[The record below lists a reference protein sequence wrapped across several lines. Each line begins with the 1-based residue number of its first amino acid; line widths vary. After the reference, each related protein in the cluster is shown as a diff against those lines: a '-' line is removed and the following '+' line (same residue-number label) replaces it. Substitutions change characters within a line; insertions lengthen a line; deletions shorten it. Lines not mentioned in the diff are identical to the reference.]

1 MTKSVADHYLLFRSR
16 QAPISMRLCA
26 GLASAKLT
34 LLSRFGA
41 TSGATNSQ
49 GLFLLGFHGYIMRRC
64 AAPCWSILTS
74 EGNTDSIGGDAHDQG
89 LSARRAVSII
99 AQTASS

>member
-1 MTKSVADHYLLFRSR
+1 VLLTILLFRSR

-34 LLSRFGA
+34 LLSRLSA

-49 GLFLLGFHGYIMRRC
+49 GLLPFGFHGYIMRRR
-64 AAPCWSILTS
+64 AAPVWSILTS
-74 EGNTDSIGGDAHDQG
+74 EGNTDSIGGDATTGFPSDACSERYCSDG
-89 LSARRAVSII
+89 VILTR
-99 AQTASS
+99 

>member
-34 LLSRFGA
+34 LLSRFGS

-74 EGNTDSIGGDAHDQG
+74 EGNTDSIGPRPGS
-89 LSARRAVSII
+89 LSEACSEHYCSDGFILTR
-99 AQTASS
+99 

>member
-1 MTKSVADHYLLFRSR
+1 MTKSGADHLLFRSR

-26 GLASAKLT
+26 GLAGAKLAP
-34 LLSRFGA
+34 LSRLGA

-49 GLFLLGFHGYIMRRC
+49 GLLLLGFHGYIMRRC
-64 AAPCWSILTS
+64 AAQSCSILTS
-74 EGNTDSIGGDAHDQG
+74 EGNTDSIGGGARNQS
-89 LSARRAVSII
+89 LSAGRAVSVI